1 MVARSKTSACT
12 GFLALV
18 LGESDVLL
26 QILRRCLAMADEN
39 TKERCAAV
47 FERFKA
53 KVGWLRL
60 ADAGL
65 ACDLCV
71 KYLAQSTATPG
82 KYKVSPFA
90 AGTYVPGRYVY
101 TRAFEQRA
109 ESSSMR
115 KKALECKELIP
126 QEPEPQAAEEEMEIP
141 TRSKR
146 PRLGRASSMGSSPK
160 TLASDDTQA
169 SVGDD
174 SAASS
179 QGSREQASTSQA
191 LCHMILGACSVLFNG
206 WACSVFNAMIDF
218 GRLVGG
224 LLPAA
229 HDGQTVFSEVCN
241 PIHGQVHEELTKA
254 IRASPGYAI

>member
-1 MVARSKTSACT
+1 
-12 GFLALV
+12 
-18 LGESDVLL
+18 
-26 QILRRCLAMADEN
+26 MADEN

-60 ADAGL
+60 ADSGL
-65 ACDLCV
+65 ACDLCM
-71 KYLAQSTATPG
+71 KYLAQSTTTPG
-82 KYKVSPFA
+82 KRKVSPFA

-101 TRAFEQRA
+101 MRTFEQHA
-109 ESSSMR
+109 ESSSMH
-115 KKALECKELIP
+115 KKALECKELVP
-126 QEPEPQAAEEEMEIP
+126 QREPEPQAAEEEMETP
-141 TRSKR
+141 KRSKR
-146 PRLGRASSMGSSPK
+146 PRLGHASSMGSSPK
-160 TLASDDTQA
+160 SLVSDDAQA
-169 SVGDD
+169 SVGED

-179 QGSREQASTSQA
+179 QGSPKKASARQA
-191 LCHMILGACSVLFNG
+191 LYHMILGAYSVLFNG

-241 PIHGQVHEELTKA
+241 LIHGQVREELIKA
-254 IRASPGYAI
+254 IRASPGYAISVDEKDSMFLCCGF